1 MTTEQLFIKRVARMR
16 QAQKDYFRTRSN
28 GALHEAMELERIVDT
43 MLTDLLH
50 TIDCEPRQVEMF

>member
-1 MTTEQLFIKRVARMR
+1 MR

-43 MLTDLLH
+43 MLTDLLL